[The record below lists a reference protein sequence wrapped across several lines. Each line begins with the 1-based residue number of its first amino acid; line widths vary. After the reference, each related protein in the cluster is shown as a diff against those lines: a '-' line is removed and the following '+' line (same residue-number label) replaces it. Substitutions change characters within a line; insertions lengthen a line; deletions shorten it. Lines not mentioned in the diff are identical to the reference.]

1 MENHIELAI
10 NKCINHQIPFV
21 AYQKESDNNIY
32 FYSNPTPN
40 FQQKNTDFFSIVEFN
55 SSSKKQ
61 HRIYF
66 EKNAIDTIEF
76 IEKQLEPSLKC
87 SIEHTPHLKS
97 TDYNS
102 YINRSTL
109 LIDFLKANGG
119 KVVLSKIYCGNH
131 NISDYYKFMAKYFA
145 ALPQTFRYMYFTHQT
160 GLWIGATPEI
170 LIKYDSNNQ
179 RLNTMSLAGT
189 RRYSKINTDW
199 DNKNIE
205 EHNFV
210 TNYIV
215 EKLSSFNL
223 NISVSPLESLR
234 FGNNIEHL
242 CSKIY
247 AKDVPSYI
255 IGDIMDVLNP
265 TPALAG
271 YPLEMAISKIELY
284 EDHSRICYG
293 GYIALNSNN
302 NIDAYVNIRCAHFD
316 QSSFCI
322 YSGGGFTKDSNPYDE
337 WDEAENKIKILKSI
351 FYES

>member
-55 SSSKKQ
+55 SSSQKQ

-170 LIKYDSNNQ
+170 LIKYNSNNQ

-189 RRYSKINTDW
+189 RQYSKIYTDW
-199 DNKNIE
+199 DNKNI
-205 EHNFV
+205 
-210 TNYIV
+210 V
-215 EKLSSFNL
+215 E
-223 NISVSPLESLR
+223 
-234 FGNNIEHL
+234 
-242 CSKIY
+242 Y
-247 AKDVPSYI
+247 
-255 IGDIMDVLNP
+255 
-265 TPALAG
+265 
-271 YPLEMAISKIELY
+271 
-284 EDHSRICYG
+284 
-293 GYIALNSNN
+293 
-302 NIDAYVNIRCAHFD
+302 
-316 QSSFCI
+316 
-322 YSGGGFTKDSNPYDE
+322 
-337 WDEAENKIKILKSI
+337 
-351 FYES
+351 FY